1 MSSYQ
6 LTDEQI
12 KIIGAVQK
20 QESPILKVKAFAG
33 TGKTSTLVEAAK
45 SISGRKLY
53 LAFNEGIKREAEPKF
68 APYDTEVKT
77 THALAHSYIVKDH
90 NIKVKKANYVP
101 QEIVEKY
108 DCRYEIARRALD
120 YLSSYCH
127 SAQDGFTIT
136 AEDYNDKSATESFT
150 VARQLF
156 QDMLDK
162 KISMTHDVY
171 LKIFEMKLKVG
182 YIKPPTYKL
191 IMLDEAQDTNDVT
204 LSIFYLMSAQQ
215 KLIVG
220 DSHQQIYSFRGSIDA
235 MDKVEAELFVLT
247 NSFRF
252 TKEIGDKANNFLT
265 KFRNEKLNINGRAE
279 SREILPEDDTVAYL
293 TRSNAKLISIIAEFM
308 VQEKPI
314 KVVRD
319 PELIFGLAINMERL
333 KYDNISAIDEDFNY
347 LKSFAKEWERLILK
361 GDSEFETIFEYI
373 VSIIQDEEDEIV
385 RTIKLLEKY
394 KYIDPIYQYARKY
407 YKTKDNILISVTTAH
422 AAKGLEWEH
431 VIVENDFPEWGKLI
445 AKWFKSVDK
454 DPAKIAHPFQYFVK
468 NCKKQEY
475 IDEFNLYYVAIT
487 RGKYLVEDHTWFNN
501 LPEQESEYDEHIMNA
516 FSEDIK
522 IKVGK
527 KKKSKKNLLIPY

>member
-1 MSSYQ
+1 
-6 LTDEQI
+6 
-12 KIIGAVQK
+12 
-20 QESPILKVKAFAG
+20 
-33 TGKTSTLVEAAK
+33 
-45 SISGRKLY
+45 
-53 LAFNEGIKREAEPKF
+53 
-68 APYDTEVKT
+68 
-77 THALAHSYIVKDH
+77 
-90 NIKVKKANYVP
+90 
-101 QEIVEKY
+101 
-108 DCRYEIARRALD
+108 
-120 YLSSYCH
+120 
-127 SAQDGFTIT
+127 
-136 AEDYNDKSATESFT
+136 
-150 VARQLF
+150 
-156 QDMLDK
+156 
-162 KISMTHDVY
+162 
-171 LKIFEMKLKVG
+171 
-182 YIKPPTYKL
+182 
-191 IMLDEAQDTNDVT
+191 
-204 LSIFYLMSAQQ
+204 
-215 KLIVG
+215 
-220 DSHQQIYSFRGSIDA
+220 

-333 KYDNISAIDEDFNY
+333 KFDRVSSIDEDFHY
-347 LKSFAKEWERLILK
+347 LKSFAKDWERLTLK
-361 GDSEFETIFEYI
+361 DDNEFETIFEYI

-394 KYIDPIYQYARKY
+394 KYIDPIYQYALKY
-407 YKTKDNILISVTTAH
+407 YKTDENILTSVTTAH

>member
-1 MSSYQ
+1 
-6 LTDEQI
+6 
-12 KIIGAVQK
+12 
-20 QESPILKVKAFAG
+20 
-33 TGKTSTLVEAAK
+33 
-45 SISGRKLY
+45 
-53 LAFNEGIKREAEPKF
+53 
-68 APYDTEVKT
+68 
-77 THALAHSYIVKDH
+77 
-90 NIKVKKANYVP
+90 
-101 QEIVEKY
+101 
-108 DCRYEIARRALD
+108 
-120 YLSSYCH
+120 
-127 SAQDGFTIT
+127 
-136 AEDYNDKSATESFT
+136 
-150 VARQLF
+150 
-156 QDMLDK
+156 
-162 KISMTHDVY
+162 
-171 LKIFEMKLKVG
+171 
-182 YIKPPTYKL
+182 
-191 IMLDEAQDTNDVT
+191 
-204 LSIFYLMSAQQ
+204 
-215 KLIVG
+215 
-220 DSHQQIYSFRGSIDA
+220 
-235 MDKVEAELFVLT
+235 
-247 NSFRF
+247 
-252 TKEIGDKANNFLT
+252 
-265 KFRNEKLNINGRAE
+265 
-279 SREILPEDDTVAYL
+279 
-293 TRSNAKLISIIAEFM
+293 
-308 VQEKPI
+308 
-314 KVVRD
+314 
-319 PELIFGLAINMERL
+319 L

-347 LKSFAKEWERLILK
+347 LKSFAKDWERLILK

-445 AKWFKSVDK
+445 AKWFKSLDK